1 MSSRDRLSDALARFV
16 VEGAGVRGAFAS
28 LDACA
33 REILACHPYPPALRR
48 VLAELLAAAA
58 LFAST
63 LKFRGSL
70 IVQLQGNGPLR
81 MLVVECDATLALR
94 ATAQWRPEAQSHPAS
109 TDLAT
114 LAGGAKDARLVITL
128 DPKDGGPLYQ
138 GIVALEADSIA
149 ALIEHYLVSSEQI
162 ASRLVLASHERG
174 ARGLL
179 LQRLP
184 SAGPADDEIWQRA
197 SAIAAQLDPAALL
210 AADSAE
216 QLLREHFGELDL
228 RLFKPLRARFACGCS
243 KERIAVALRS
253 LGRLEVESILTEQG
267 MIGVTC
273 EFCNRHYTFVASDAR
288 ALFERD
294 TVDAADAPQPP
305 PSTDA
310 H

>member
-1 MSSRDRLSDALARFV
+1 VTARDRLSDALARFV
-16 VEGAGVRGAFAS
+16 VEGAGVRGALVS
-28 LDACA
+28 LDASA
-33 REILACHPYPPALRR
+33 REILACHAYPPALRR

-58 LFAST
+58 LLAST

-94 ATAQWRPEAQSHPAS
+94 ATAQWRPEAGSFAAT

-128 DPKDGGPLYQ
+128 DPKDGSPLYQ

-162 ASRLVLASHERG
+162 ASRLVLATNERG
-174 ARGLL
+174 VRGLL

-184 SAGPADDEIWQRA
+184 SAGAADDEVWQTA
-197 SAIAAQLDPAALL
+197 SASASQLQPDSLL
-210 AADSAE
+210 AAGTAE

-228 RLFKPLRARFACGCS
+228 RLFPRVPARFACGCS

-273 EFCNRHYTFVASDAR
+273 EFCNRQYTFVAADAR
-288 ALFERD
+288 ALFERE
-294 TVDAADAPQPP
+294 TAESSSGPEVP

-310 H
+310 G